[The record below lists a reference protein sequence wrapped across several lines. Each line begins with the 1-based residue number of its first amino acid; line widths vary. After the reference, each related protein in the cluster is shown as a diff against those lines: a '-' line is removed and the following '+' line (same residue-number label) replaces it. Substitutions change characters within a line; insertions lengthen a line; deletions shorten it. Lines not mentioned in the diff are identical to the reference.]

1 MNDGVNRDSSQ
12 GNDDYPGQGPG
23 SPNPYGHNPYGT
35 YPSDDKPAGADP
47 AGTNPQSVNPQSVNP
62 QYGNPQAPGQYG
74 QNPYSPSPYG
84 AEQYGQTQS
93 GPGAGGFGAQPP
105 TSPYG
110 TAPFG
115 SAPVENQTGQF
126 GAVPPAAPF
135 AQPKPEDG
143 RRGGNGKK
151 ILLSAVAVA
160 VLAGGVGGGVGAFV
174 ADNNN
179 STSSS
184 SSPVAS
190 GPTESS
196 QPKAEPGSVQDVA
209 SRVLPSVVSI
219 TVASGRQVGSGS
231 GVVLDSNGVIL
242 TNNHVVQGADQVLV
256 SFNDGS
262 RAQAKVLGADPVS
275 DIAVIQ
281 ADKTGLT
288 PITIG
293 ASNNLSVGQE
303 VIAIGSPLGLEGT
316 VTTGIISALNRP
328 VSTSGS
334 DGSTESVIDAIQTD
348 AAINPGN
355 SGGAL
360 INSSGALIG
369 VNTAIATTGAEGETG
384 SIGLGFAI
392 PVDQAMRVAKELRNN
407 GKPTQANLGVSVRPN
422 NDLEKPG
429 AVVASVVRNG
439 PADKAGIPSGAL
451 ITAVNDRKIS
461 TANALVA
468 AIRSHAPDDTVKVT
482 YSVNNQSKTAEV
494 TLGTA

>member
-1 MNDGVNRDSSQ
+1 MNDGVYRDSAH

-23 SPNPYGHNPYGT
+23 SPNPYGHNPYGLN
-35 YPSDDKPAGADP
+35 PSGANPAGANP
-47 AGTNPQSVNPQSVNP
+47 VGASPSGTTPSSPNPQEPPQT
-62 QYGNPQAPGQYG
+62 PGQYG
-74 QNPYSPSPYG
+74 QG
-84 AEQYGQTQS
+84 QYGQPQAA
-93 GPGAGGFGAQPP
+93 PGTGGFGAQPP
-105 TSPYG
+105 ISPYG

-126 GAVPPAAPF
+126 TAVPPIGPFGQPAPG
-135 AQPKPEDG
+135 DNG
-143 RRGGNGKK
+143 NRGGNGKK
-151 ILLSAVAVA
+151 ILLGAVVVA

-179 STSSS
+179 STSSTS

-196 QPKAEPGSVQDVA
+196 QPKAAPGSVQDVA
-209 SRVLPSVVSI
+209 NRVLPSVVSI

-231 GVVLDSNGVIL
+231 GVVLDSSGVIL
-242 TNNHVVQGADQVLV
+242 TNNHVVQGAEQVLV

-275 DIAVIQ
+275 DIAVIK
-281 ADKTGLT
+281 ADKSGLT

-334 DGSTESVIDAIQTD
+334 DSTTESVIDAIQTD

-392 PVDQAMRVAKELRNN
+392 PVDQAMRVANELRHN
-407 GKPTQANLGVSVRPN
+407 GKPTRANLGVSVRPN
-422 NDLEKPG
+422 NDLEQPG
-429 AVVASVVRNG
+429 AVIASVVRNG
-439 PADKAGIPSGAL
+439 PADKAGIPQGAL

-468 AIRSHAPDDTVKVT
+468 AIRSHGPGDTVKVT
-482 YSVNNQSKTAEV
+482 YSVNNQSKTTEV
-494 TLGTA
+494 VLGTA